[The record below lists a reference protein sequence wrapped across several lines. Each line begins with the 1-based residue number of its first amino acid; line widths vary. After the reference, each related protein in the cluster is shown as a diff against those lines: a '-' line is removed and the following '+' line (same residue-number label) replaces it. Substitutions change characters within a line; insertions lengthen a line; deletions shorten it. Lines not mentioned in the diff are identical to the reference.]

1 MSTEVKIVYADVEN
15 QLGEMTSAVDLLN
28 PKAEPPITGN
38 ILDVVTKFN
47 ELSVKLDQLLV
58 KYQTLSSKNI
68 QTTSAS
74 IDFMEESDQKISAAM
89 QCTIDGTGVVSR

>member
-15 QLGEMTSAVDLLN
+15 QLGEMTGAVNLLN
-28 PKAEPPITGN
+28 PKAELPISGN
-38 ILDVVTKFN
+38 TLDVVTKFN
-47 ELSVKLDQLLV
+47 ELSLKLDQLLV
-58 KYQTLSSKNI
+58 KYQTLSTGNI

-89 QCTIDGTGVVSR
+89 QCTVNGTSVVAR

>member
-15 QLGEMTSAVDLLN
+15 QIGEMTSAVDMLN
-28 PKAEPPITGN
+28 PKAEPPIPGN
-38 ILDVVTKFN
+38 TLDVVTKFN
-47 ELSVKLDQLLV
+47 ELSIKLDQLLV
-58 KYQTLSSKNI
+58 KYQTLSTQNI

-89 QCTIDGTGVVSR
+89 QCTINGTSVAAQ

>member
-15 QLGEMTSAVDLLN
+15 QLGEMTGAVDLLN

-38 ILDVVTKFN
+38 TLDVVIKFN

-58 KYQTLSSKNI
+58 KYQTLSTKNI
-68 QTTSAS
+68 QTTSTS
-74 IDFMEESDQKISAAM
+74 VDFMKESDQKISAAM
-89 QCTIDGTGVVSR
+89 QCTIDGTGMVSR

>member
-15 QLGEMTSAVDLLN
+15 QIGEMTSAVDSLN

-38 ILDVVTKFN
+38 TLDVVTKFN
-47 ELSVKLDQLLV
+47 ELSIKLDQLLV
-58 KYQTLSSKNI
+58 KYQTLSNQNI

-89 QCTIDGTGVVSR
+89 QCTINGTSVAAQ